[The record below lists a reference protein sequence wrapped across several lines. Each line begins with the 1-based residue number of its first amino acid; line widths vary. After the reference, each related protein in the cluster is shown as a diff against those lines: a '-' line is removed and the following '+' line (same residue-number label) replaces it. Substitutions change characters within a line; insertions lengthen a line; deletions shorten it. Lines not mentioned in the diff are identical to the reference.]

1 MKIPKPYFRNIPLI
15 GDLDVDFIIF
25 QADYPVL
32 FTCKDICDNIY
43 LCVCCEVRE
52 QQRWIV
58 SPIKS
63 STIVGMLENKI
74 TLYDAFK
81 FGNGK
86 RYIIT
91 WEFESKVEDV
101 KVVDFSDIDLL
112 DLPVQGEY
120 FEAEEHEFDDYI
132 EKLEQS
138 ESLCKNSIISE
149 QTIEYIMSSQ
159 KRKTVIKKWRNP
171 EFIQR
176 CVFSEARSAKV
187 EQLQFQKISYKLCTS
202 CR

>member
-1 MKIPKPYFRNIPLI
+1 
-15 GDLDVDFIIF
+15 
-25 QADYPVL
+25 
-32 FTCKDICDNIY
+32 
-43 LCVCCEVRE
+43 
-52 QQRWIV
+52 
-58 SPIKS
+58 
-63 STIVGMLENKI
+63 MLENKI